1 MRNWISKRDD
11 EGVHAKL
18 LKEMSVE
25 DTTSYENDYQN
36 LLEIITPKIIKK
48 DTHLRKA
55 ISPSERLT
63 LTLRF
68 LATGKW
74 FNK

>member
-1 MRNWISKRDD
+1 MSKTDF
-11 EGVHAKL
+11 
-18 LKEMSVE
+18 E
-25 DTTSYENDYQN
+25 D
-36 LLEIITPKIIKK
+36 LLEKITPRIFKK

-68 LATGKW
+68 LAKGKW
-74 FNK
+74 I